1 MTKVGWLLIILFT
14 PGTFITNSA
23 CSASQKAG
31 VGDEPGL
38 SSSFDPFRDLE
49 IPSRAKKEFEAGM
62 RQRKDVKC
70 AKAMPHL
77 QKAVAIFPKYGE
89 AYTEIGRCYV
99 QMNDRAAAEDAFKKA
114 IQFTTGVYS
123 AVNLSSL
130 FLDEGRLDEAQ
141 QLITRLLPKNPTE
154 PELYAALA
162 RIYFAQGR
170 LRDAE
175 LAGLEAH
182 SRGHESSDVHL
193 MLAKIYEGQ
202 GNRAALITQLRMY
215 LEEKPEGAMA
225 DQVRK
230 QLATIQKNP

>member
-1 MTKVGWLLIILFT
+1 MTKAGWLLFILSAL
-14 PGTFITNSA
+14 GTFISPSVY
-23 CSASQKAG
+23 SASQKSG
-31 VGDEPGL
+31 IPDEPGF

-49 IPSRAKKEFEAGM
+49 IPSRAKKEFDAGT

-99 QMNDRAAAEDAFKKA
+99 QMNNHTAAEEAFKKA
-114 IQFTTGVYS
+114 IQFTTGVYP

-130 FLDEGRLDEAQ
+130 YLDEGRLDDAQ

-170 LRDAE
+170 LHDAE

-182 SRGHESSDVHL
+182 SRGHESPDVHL
-193 MLAKIYEGQ
+193 ILAKIYEGQ

-215 LEEKPEGAMA
+215 LEEKPEGATA
-225 DQVRK
+225 AQVRK
-230 QLATIQKNP
+230 QLDTVQKNP

>member
-1 MTKVGWLLIILFT
+1 MSKAGWLLIILSTVGT
-14 PGTFITNSA
+14 PIPTSA
-23 CSASQKAG
+23 YSAPQKTG
-31 VGDEPGL
+31 IEDEPGL
-38 SSSFDPFRDLE
+38 PSSFDPFRDLE
-49 IPSRAKKEFEAGM
+49 IPSRAKKEFNAGM
-62 RQRKDVKC
+62 RQRKDEKC

-77 QKAVAIFPKYGE
+77 QKAVDIFPKYGE

-99 QMNDRAAAEDAFKKA
+99 QMKNRAAAEEVFKKA
-114 IQFTTGVYS
+114 IQFTTGVYP

-170 LRDAE
+170 LHDAE

-182 SRGHESSDVHL
+182 SRGHESPDVHL
-193 MLAKIYEGQ
+193 ILAKIYEGQ
-202 GNRAALITQLRMY
+202 GNRAALITQLRLY
-215 LEEKPEGAMA
+215 LEEKPEGTMA
-225 DQVRK
+225 DQTRK
-230 QLATIQKNP
+230 QLANIQKAP